1 MLDKYTRLFLF
12 ILVCLPIRLLIAWVP
27 YFFKLSNTYL
37 LLYGMFLYAIGT
49 SFLVLYF
56 GKYRL
61 NAPEGGGNTW
71 WHSFRIIHGL
81 LYCLSGILLLL
92 KWLQLDSDIQNA
104 YSFLQ
109 ISQLMTIDVLVGL
122 YLFVSHELS

>member
-1 MLDKYTRLFLF
+1 
-12 ILVCLPIRLLIAWVP
+12 
-27 YFFKLSNTYL
+27 
-37 LLYGMFLYAIGT
+37 MFLYAIGT

-109 ISQLMTIDVLVGL
+109 ISQLMTIDVLFGL
-122 YLFVSHELS
+122 SLFVSHELS